1 MMRNAE
7 IEKAEIEKAVKELEN
22 AKSVKLE
29 IEMSAQEAYSLI
41 VAFQLFKA
49 KGNNL
54 QKTVIVG
61 EVAARQLDR
70 SLIEPCP
77 SIYQILE
84 NGWEFTEKK
93 PKNN

>member
-1 MMRNAE
+1 MMRKSE
-7 IEKAEIEKAVKELEN
+7 IEKVIKELEN

-29 IEMSAQEAYSLI
+29 IEVSAWEAYSLI

-54 QKTVIVG
+54 QNVLTVG
-61 EVAARQLDR
+61 EVAARRLHR
-70 SLIEPCP
+70 LLIESCP
-77 SIYQILE
+77 RSYVLLD
-84 NGWEFTEKK
+84 NGWNFTEAK